1 MTIDEFIEKCKRRST
16 PVNPMSRIKALA
28 RELAEGAVAS
38 LWPATFD
45 GSYIVHEARREHE
58 AYGIPMYQY
67 IEARWG
73 TLDFS
78 DAWYEG
84 WYFDMLK
91 HNDYLRSAENNWV
104 YTLTKNAFDLIDEAD
119 PASIFISYKRKE
131 SSEFALL
138 IEDRLKAANLSPFLD
153 KQLQAGDDW
162 HAELEERIKNSDY
175 FLLILGRETLQSEVT
190 VREIGWALQYKVRLI
205 PIWHHGFGFA
215 AREWPDLPA
224 AVSQALANTH
234 TIRVIEENPLT
245 YDTALRELLNRFGVG
260 D

>member
-1 MTIDEFIEKCKRRST
+1 MTIEEFIEKCQRRST

-45 GSYIVHEARREHE
+45 GSYVVYEERRDFEPY
-58 AYGIPMYQY
+58 ALPMYKY

-73 TLDFS
+73 NLGLN
-78 DAWYEG
+78 DAWFSG

-91 HNDYLRSAENNWV
+91 YNDYLRSAENNWI
-104 YTLTKNAFDLIDEAD
+104 YTITKDAFALIEEAD
-119 PASIFISYKRKE
+119 PATIFISYKRKE

-138 IEDRLKAANLSPFLD
+138 IEDRLKAAGLSPFLD

-162 HAELEERIKNSDY
+162 HAELEDRIKSSDF
-175 FLLILGRETLQSEVT
+175 FLLILGNETLKSEIT
-190 VREIGWALQYKVRLI
+190 VREIGWALKYKVSLI
-205 PIWHHGFGFA
+205 PIWHHEFVFHVS
-215 AREWPDLPA
+215 EWPDLPKA
-224 AVSQALANTH
+224 ISDALANTH

-245 YDTALRELLNRFGVG
+245 YDTALRELLNRFGVSA
-260 D
+260 